1 MSFGEKEK
9 QLLSAIRHYRTKE
22 ALELLEEEID
32 LDVHGLTPFETPLF
46 MAIETGNKPV
56 IRKLVEK
63 GAEVNYLGY
72 WHEPASKKLIELSEG
87 HFGQEK
93 SEYKCALSLALQ
105 YEEKHGL
112 SAEVALLRA
121 CGAKELNELMDK

>member
-1 MSFGEKEK
+1 MAFGEKEK

-22 ALELLEEEID
+22 ALGLLEEEID
-32 LDVHGLTPFETPLF
+32 LDVHGFTPFETPLF

-56 IRKLVEK
+56 LRKLVEK
-63 GAEVNYLGY
+63 GADVNYLGH
-72 WHEPASKKLIELSEG
+72 WREPASKKLIELSEG

-93 SEYKCALSLALQ
+93 NEYRCPLSLALQ

-112 SAEVALLRA
+112 AAEIALLRA
-121 CGAKELNELMDK
+121 HGAKELNELLDK

>member
-1 MSFGEKEK
+1 MTLGKKEK

-32 LDVHGLTPFETPLF
+32 LNVSGFTPFETPLF
-46 MAIETGNKPV
+46 LAIEQGNKPV

-63 GAEVNYLGY
+63 GANVNYLGHWY
-72 WHEPASKKLIELSEG
+72 EPANKKLIELSEG
-87 HFGQEK
+87 HFGQGK
-93 SEYKCALSLALQ
+93 SEYRCPLSLALQ

-112 SAEVALLRA
+112 ETEVTLLRA
-121 CGAKELNELMDK
+121 YGAKELNELMDK